1 MKLLDVEEMNTYYGK
16 SHILHDVRLEVFDM
30 TITVLI
36 GRNGAG
42 KTTTLKSIMGI
53 VPPERGRITFR
64 EKDITG
70 WPSYKVARLG
80 VGYVPE
86 GREIFP
92 HLSVGENLTVA
103 QRQYENRSKWNF
115 ERIFSYFPRLQERWG
130 QKGRQLS
137 GGEQQMLAIA
147 RALVTNPEL
156 LLLDEPSQGLA
167 PLLIREVNNA
177 MINLKREKVTML
189 LVEQN
194 TRMAEALADHIAI
207 IAKGSIV
214 YRGGRDDYEP
224 RREELGGKYLSV

>member
-1 MKLLDVEEMNTYYGK
+1 MKLLDVEDINTYYGK
-16 SHILHDVRLEVFDM
+16 SHILHDVGLEVFDM

-53 VPPERGRITFR
+53 VPPHRGRITFR
-64 EKDITG
+64 GKNITG
-70 WPSYKVARLG
+70 WPSYQVARLG

-103 QRQYENRSKWNF
+103 RREYKSRSKWNF
-115 ERIFSYFPRLQERWG
+115 ERIFSYFPRLQERWN

-147 RALVTNPEL
+147 RALITNPEL
-156 LLLDEPSQGLA
+156 ILLDEPSQGLA
-167 PLLIREVNNA
+167 PLLIKEVSNA
-177 MINLKREKVTML
+177 MTKLKQENVTML

-194 TRMAEALADHIAI
+194 TRMAETLADNVTIITKGAI
-207 IAKGSIV
+207 VYKGS
-214 YRGGRDDYEP
+214 RDDYGSK
-224 RREELGGKYLSV
+224 REELGGKYLSV

>member
-1 MKLLDVEEMNTYYGK
+1 MKLLDIEEMNTYYGK
-16 SHILHDVRLEVFDM
+16 SHILHDVRLDVYEM

-53 VPPERGRITFR
+53 VPPSKGRITFR
-64 EKDITG
+64 ENNITG

-103 QRQYENRSKWNF
+103 QRQYEARSKWDL
-115 ERIFSYFPRLQERWG
+115 ERIFSYFPRLQERWN
-130 QKGRQLS
+130 QRGRQLS

-147 RALVTNPEL
+147 RALITNPEL

-167 PLLIREVNNA
+167 PLLIKEVSNA
-177 MINLKREKVTML
+177 MINLKHEEVTML

-194 TRMAEALADHIAI
+194 TKMAEALADHVAI

-214 YRGGRDDYEP
+214 YKGNKDDYESQKVD
-224 RREELGGKYLSV
+224 LGGKYLSV